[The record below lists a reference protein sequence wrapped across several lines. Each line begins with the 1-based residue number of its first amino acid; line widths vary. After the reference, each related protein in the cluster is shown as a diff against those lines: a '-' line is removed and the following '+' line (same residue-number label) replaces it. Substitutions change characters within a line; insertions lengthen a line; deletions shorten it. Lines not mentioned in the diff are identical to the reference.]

1 MNEWRDFTLED
12 FKSFLENGIIRVE
25 NVRFIK
31 SEICTP
37 AKDYRSVSRG
47 KGKKRKLWEGQRYG

>member
-1 MNEWRDFTLED
+1 MNEWRDFTHED
-12 FKSFLENGIIRVE
+12 FKSIVENGIIRIE

-31 SEICTP
+31 SEPCTP